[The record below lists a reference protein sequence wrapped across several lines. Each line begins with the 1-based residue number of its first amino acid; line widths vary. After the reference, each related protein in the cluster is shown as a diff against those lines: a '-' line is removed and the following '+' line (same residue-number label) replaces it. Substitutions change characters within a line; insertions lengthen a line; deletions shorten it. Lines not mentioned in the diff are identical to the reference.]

1 MKPNESRLIAAAAAE
16 AAVAE
21 ISSNCCCFFG
31 EREILDESTWFLI
44 DNSFVFDIFK
54 KAIIV
59 LWRARRVTDERTDKR
74 LELQLEICW
83 YFLAPAGGLASGRF

>member
-1 MKPNESRLIAAAAAE
+1 MANKQFKEKHGRNWLVGWLIITDNFEMKPNESRLIAAAAE

-31 EREILDESTWFLI
+31 EREVLDESTWFLI
-44 DNSFVFDIFK
+44 DNSFVFAIFK

-59 LWRARRVTDERTDKR
+59 L
-74 LELQLEICW
+74 
-83 YFLAPAGGLASGRF
+83 